1 MMSKICKSFPVHL
14 VVPVV
19 LLGIIGI
26 SGSGLAYGDIA
37 GTARMSGTVTA
48 ENPFIAA
55 KVYARNLDK
64 DMLYMVYTAEGH
76 YTTINLMPGGYEV
89 WAEKDGLKSEHTKL
103 RMEAE
108 VDLRLDFSLKPGPDY
123 PLTFR
128 SRVKEGVLQVSYDE
142 MYPAGPGKE
151 ILERTCMA
159 CHGQAFLPPRKMNK
173 IAWNAIIGLMLDP
186 GANRGAMIQEGS
198 GVGTITAEERDLLA
212 DYLSNNF
219 GPDSPDRVLKI
230 DVEYPL
236 DEQVLSKAMF
246 IEYLM
251 PLSPDTDIT
260 ARASNQTNGRH
271 RVIEPHIDNT
281 GNIWATNSFIGL
293 SKLDPR
299 TAEFSHYPYGLDH
312 NNPDPNIL
320 GHGLTVDSD
329 NSVFWIEFFG
339 RHVGRLNP
347 ATGKMDRFPIDE
359 SGEVRNVQGHTPG
372 LDSQE
377 NVWFTVITGNKIG
390 KWDRITEKVSLFEI
404 PTANSFPYGMDVDEN
419 DEVWF
424 AELFGCKVGRF
435 NTRTEEFTEYPALA
449 SPCAMNRLT
458 VDADGVVWYSL
469 VRTGKL
475 GKLDPKTG
483 EQVEYDILPFRAESK
498 IVASGPYGIISDQ
511 NGQVWFGDHGLGG
524 ALIRFDPDSEVF
536 TYYPD
541 PRQTDH
547 PNIDIT
553 REGAIVYTTR
563 SNWQS
568 AIGIFYPDVSKMTG
582 FGAFR

>member
-1 MMSKICKSFPVHL
+1 MSKLCKSFTAHL
-14 VVPVV
+14 IVPVV

-26 SGSGLAYGDIA
+26 SGSGLAYADIV
-37 GTARMSGTVTA
+37 GTARMAGTVTA

-64 DMLYMVYTAEGH
+64 DMLYMVYTADGH

-103 RMEAE
+103 RIEAE
-108 VDLRLDFSLKPGPDY
+108 VDLRLNFSLKPGPDY

-128 SRVKEGVLQVSYDE
+128 SRVKEGVLQISYDE

-173 IAWNAIIGLMLDP
+173 VAWIAIIDLMLNPD
-186 GANRGAMIQEGS
+186 ANRGAMIQEGA
-198 GVGTITAEERDLLA
+198 GVGTITAKERDVLA
-212 DYLSNNF
+212 DYLANNF

-236 DEQVLSKAMF
+236 DEQALSKAMF

-260 ARASNQTNGRH
+260 ARASNQANGRH

-299 TAEFSHYPYGLDH
+299 TAEYEHYPYGLDH
-312 NNPDPNIL
+312 RNPDPNIL
-320 GHGLTVDSD
+320 GHGLTVDSE
-329 NSVFWIEFFG
+329 NNVFWIEFFG
-339 RHVGRLNP
+339 RHVGRLDP
-347 ATGKMDRFPIDE
+347 ATGKMDRFPIDA

-372 LDSQE
+372 LDSKE

-390 KWDRITEKVSLFEI
+390 KWDRATEEVSLFEI
-404 PTANSFPYGMDVDEN
+404 PTANSFPYGMDMDEN

-435 NTRTEEFTEYPALA
+435 NTRTEQFTEYPALA

-458 VDADGVVWYSL
+458 VDADGIVWYSL

-475 GKLDPKTG
+475 GKLNPTTG
-483 EQVEYDILPFRAESK
+483 EQVEYDILPFRSESK
-498 IVASGPYGIISDQ
+498 VVASGPYGIISDQ
-511 NGQVWFGDHGLGG
+511 NGHIWFGDHGLGG
-524 ALIRFDPDSEVF
+524 ALIRFDPNSETF

-553 REGAIVYTTR
+553 GEGAIVYTTR

-568 AIGIFYPDVSKMTG
+568 AIGIFYPDVSKMTS